1 MTKEEIRKRINSLE
15 RQYHSLA
22 KYLPYADGQ
31 AYYKDRQR
39 MQEIQA
45 EIGLL
50 TKRMWEITNA
60 NSSTSN

>member
-39 MQEIQA
+39 MQELQV

-50 TKRMWEITNA
+50 TQRMWDKQNEELQN
-60 NSSTSN
+60 